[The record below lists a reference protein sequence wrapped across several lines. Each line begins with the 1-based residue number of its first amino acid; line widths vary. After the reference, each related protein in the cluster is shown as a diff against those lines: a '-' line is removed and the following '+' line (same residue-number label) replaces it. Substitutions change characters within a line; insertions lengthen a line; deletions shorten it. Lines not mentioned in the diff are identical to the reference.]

1 MPHVREREPNPDEL
15 PEDDPRRTAPSGAGR
30 DPSSSPD
37 ATSDADVDTDA
48 AALDPQPGA

>member
-1 MPHVREREPNPDEL
+1 MPHVREREPNPDEP
-15 PEDDPRRTAPSGAGR
+15 PEDDPLRATGPAVR

-48 AALDPQPGA
+48 AVLDPRPGE